1 MAKTSSKLKEI
12 IKGPSRSTRIAD
24 QREAKIEV
32 ASIAVKNT
40 KPSSKQEFLDSI
52 GLGDRP
58 NSHRAI
64 AAWEEYQSQN

>member
-40 KPSSKQEFLDSI
+40 KPSSFILVY
-52 GLGDRP
+52 LV
-58 NSHRAI
+58 
-64 AAWEEYQSQN
+64 AW